1 MRHQTKRYIVM
12 TRKQIE
18 ESLKHLKVNQCFII
32 TEDRKANPKLGVK
45 VLKDGR
51 ASFFLDFYF
60 GYNMV
65 YDEAKDTEIPKKQK
79 RRERLKLYFWI
90 NPRTPEQRNENEEKL
105 IIAEKKRAQF
115 SEELATPE
123 EKEVLR
129 KKRADVNYLDYMQNY
144 IDTYTKADVRVLQMA
159 LNRFKAFLADT
170 PEYCAFEHS
179 IKPNQIDS
187 KMIED
192 FIEYLKHTSKGDGAK
207 TIYQRFKKVIRYAV
221 ANDVMRK
228 NPCINRQGQNITI
241 KVDEGAMVKDVLSPE
256 EIKRLIDTHYPKE
269 NLQVRNAFLFSL
281 NTGMRWCDVK
291 DLTFGNFDFANRTF
305 TYNQNKTKGHSTRSN
320 VSLPLTDTL
329 LSLMGEQPEVRK
341 KKDLVFALPSHTMAL
356 KALRRWTKFADIDK
370 HITFHCARH
379 SFGTN
384 MAATT
389 AQKGLSIR
397 VVQDM
402 MGHSSLRY
410 TERYTRV
417 MDEQKKQAMAE
428 LSKIMQ
434 G

>member
-1 MRHQTKRYIVM
+1 MAKNL
-12 TRKQIE
+12 RKQVE
-18 ESLKHLKVNQCFII
+18 ESLKHLEANQCFII
-32 TEDRKANPKLGVK
+32 TEDRKANPKLGAK
-45 VLKDGR
+45 VLNDGR
-51 ASFFLDFYF
+51 ASLFLDFYF
-60 GYNMV
+60 GYTMV
-65 YDEAKDTEIPKKQK
+65 YDSAKDAMIPKKQK
-79 RRERLKLYFWI
+79 RRERLKLYLWI

-105 IIAEKKRAQF
+105 IIAEKIRAQR

-123 EKEVLR
+123 EKDALK
-129 KKRADVNYLDYMQNY
+129 KKRADVNFLDYMQNY
-144 IDTYTKADVRVLQMA
+144 VSSYTKSDVRVLQMA

-170 PEYCAFEHS
+170 PEYKSFESS
-179 IKPNQIDS
+179 IKPNQIDCE
-187 KMIED
+187 MMEAFVD
-192 FIEYLKHTSKGDGAK
+192 YLKYTSKGEGAK
-207 TIYQRFKKVIRYAV
+207 TVFQRFKKMIRYAV

-256 EIKRLIDTHYPKE
+256 EIKMLIDTHYPKE

-281 NTGMRWCDVK
+281 NTGMRWCDVR
-291 DLTFGNFDFANRTF
+291 DLTFGNFDFANKTF
-305 TYNQNKTKGHSTRSN
+305 SYNQNKTQGHSTKSN

-329 LSLMGEQPEVRK
+329 LELMGEQPEAREK
-341 KKDLVFALPSHTMAL
+341 SDLVFALPSHTMAL
-356 KALRRWTKFADIDK
+356 KALRRWTKFAGIDK

-384 MAATT
+384 MASTA
-389 AQKGLSIR
+389 AQKGFSIR
-397 VVQDM
+397 LVQDM

-417 MDEQKKQAMAE
+417 IDEQKKQAMAE
-428 LSKIMQ
+428 LSKLMK